1 MNRYASQHHSSV
13 VTGWRGDDAA
23 RVQEV
28 LDRVVAQGVPG
39 AVAVVWDARSGVH
52 PFTSGSAGVST
63 GRPPTVEDRF
73 RIGSITKMFLA
84 TVVLQL
90 AGEGKLSLEDKL
102 SRWLPDVVRDADTI
116 TLRQILQHTAGIDDF
131 VAHLRFNGESLF
143 HEHTPGDLIK
153 LVADKPLISDPAQQH
168 SYSNTGYVLAGLLIE
183 RVTGRGWRTEVQDRL
198 IAPLG
203 LQATSMPLRQTGIVG
218 PHLSGYHSDAGVPEG
233 PRFDVT
239 ELSPTMADAAGE
251 IISDAQDLITFA
263 RALFGGQLLHASL
276 LAQMTETVPSTE
288 PMDAYGLGLVRSDLA
303 CGASAWGHGGKIPGF
318 SAWLAANAE
327 ATCVVAAATNQIPA
341 DTTSFYRHLL
351 DAVFSPVT
359 SGAPDQ
365 GDGPSEINGSTP
377 THPKGS

>member
-1 MNRYASQHHSSV
+1 M
-13 VTGWRGDDAA
+13 
-23 RVQEV
+23 
-28 LDRVVAQGVPG
+28 VAQGVPG
-39 AVAVVWDARSGVH
+39 AVAVVWDVRWGMH
-52 PFTSGSAGVST
+52 LFTSGSADVST

-90 AGEGKLSLEDKL
+90 AEEGKLSLDDKL
-102 SRWLPDVVRDADTI
+102 SHWLPDIVRDADTI
-116 TLRQILQHTAGIDDF
+116 TLRQILQHTAGMADF
-131 VAHLRFNGESLF
+131 VTHLQHDNESRF
-143 HEHTPGDLIK
+143 HEHAPGDLVK
-153 LVADKPLISDPAQQH
+153 LVADKPLSNDPAHPH

-183 RVTGRGWRTEVQDRL
+183 QVTGREWRTEVHDRL

-203 LQATSMPLRQTGIVG
+203 LYATSMPLRQTGIAG
-218 PHLSGYHSDAGVPEG
+218 PHLSGYHPDVVPEG
-233 PRFDVT
+233 SRSDVT

-263 RALFGGQLLHASL
+263 RALFGGQLLEAGH

-303 CGASAWGHGGKIPGF
+303 CGASVWGHGGKIPGF
-318 SAWLAANAE
+318 SAWLSANAE

-341 DTTSFYRHLL
+341 DTTSFYRDLL

-359 SGAPDQ
+359 CGVPGRD
-365 GDGPSEINGSTP
+365 DGCHGT
-377 THPKGS
+377 TRHPKES